1 MGRSFQEK
9 WYSEFPLLEYSQIKN
24 AAFCQFCRFF
34 GNREAKK
41 ENDAFMET
49 GFIYFTNA
57 LEKFSSHAK
66 SSDHRAASE
75 KMLVYKRS
83 VQKNEG
89 ITSYMVTAHKKLVE
103 ENRHYLRGIIDCILT
118 CCKQGIAL
126 RDHRETDPSVYNPGN
141 FIALLHLVAEYDPVI
156 KTRISD
162 GLLNA
167 KYIHHDIQNLL
178 INTSAS
184 IIRQQIS
191 FMVQQCGYFSII
203 ADESRDSSKQEQL
216 GLPLRYVYGGEEKE
230 SFAGFNACLGM
241 DARSLCT
248 DILTLLR
255 GMGIPLSLCVAQ
267 CYDGA
272 SVMAGSC
279 NGVQK
284 IVRENCERAIYVHC
298 YAHRINLTVVDLS
311 KAFGRLCDLS
321 QHSRRFTISLVLL
334 LYTLYLLTTKKTTRK
349 STNT

>member
-1 MGRSFQEK
+1 
-9 WYSEFPLLEYSQIKN
+9 
-24 AAFCQFCRFF
+24 
-34 GNREAKK
+34 
-41 ENDAFMET
+41 MET
-49 GFIYFTNA
+49 GFIYFKNA
-57 LEKFSSHAK
+57 LEKFSSHAT
-66 SSDHRAASE
+66 SSDHSAASE

-89 ITSYMVTAHKKLVE
+89 ITSYMDAAHEKLVE

-126 RDHRETDPSVYNPGN
+126 RGHRETDPSVSNPGN
-141 FIALLHLVAEYDPVI
+141 FIALLYLVAEYDPVI

-162 GLLNA
+162 GPLNA
-167 KYIHHDIQNLL
+167 KYVHHDIQNLL
-178 INTSAS
+178 ISTSAS

-191 FMVQQCGYFSII
+191 FMIQQCGYFSII

-216 GLPLRYVYGGEEKE
+216 GLALRYVYGGEVKE
-230 SFAGFNACLGM
+230 SFHACLGL
-241 DARSLCT
+241 DARSLRT

-255 GMGIPLSLCVAQ
+255 EMGIPLSLCVAQ

-272 SVMAGSC
+272 SVMAESC

-298 YAHRINLTVVDLS
+298 YAHRINLIVVDLS
-311 KAFGRLCDLS
+311 KAFGRFCDLFS
-321 QHSRRFTISLVLL
+321 TLQKIYNFFSSSVVHPVFIGHQKDNKKNQQIREIQTLSDTRWSCRVQSCEVVSL
-334 LYTLYLLTTKKTTRK
+334 TLT
-349 STNT
+349 